1 LQSPIWLD
9 YSRFVMC
16 DWNSVRLNRD
26 LVVKF
31 VRNFELIL
39 GGFALVGLLTCQDA
53 NVAAAEASRISVF
66 NNELKPVIAKYCL
79 RCHGSELQEGDL
91 RIDQLNPDL
100 ISGKDAGFWHE
111 VLNQLNEGEMPPEG
125 EPQLTKKE
133 LSAVTT
139 WLEAELK
146 KAADRRN
153 STGGRQ
159 LMRRMSRYEYQYTLD
174 DLLGIS
180 LDYSDQIPGD
190 LSGEDG
196 LMTNASLLGMS
207 PVLMQGYLTVAE
219 AALEEAIPDGPE
231 KVFKESST
239 AISVTN
245 VRGQRRPKRKKGDKS
260 KKQPKPR
267 FIAPTPGLTKT
278 SFVHDLPRKV
288 TFDERPFA
296 GRFRI
301 KVEVVAKA
309 SSDGRL
315 PELMIQVGHRASGDY
330 DPKKIMGRKL
340 LPADDQPHI
349 VEFTGNIEDFPL
361 GKKDGYYNGSGSHNV
376 THLSVWLWNTA
387 ARQASVTLETP
398 IEDVDEPLLEVLSVE
413 FEGPLLE
420 GYPSQTAKNLLP
432 KSPNSD
438 DEEVYA
444 CEVLARFLKRAYRR
458 DVSESELAHAVD
470 SFRTFRSLTS
480 DFKAAMRKTMAMT
493 LVSPKF
499 IYLIEPAGPT
509 GKARELNPYELATR
523 LSYFLWA
530 SMPDDELLGLAE
542 SGELLIRDVLV
553 AQVQRMRQDPKFE
566 RFVKH
571 FSGQW
576 LGLSAIDH
584 VAVSPSAHPDFS
596 DEIRENLKLETLAF
610 ASHIFM
616 EDFSCRNFISSD
628 FAILNQVVARHYG
641 IEGVHGSHF
650 RPVAINRNDH
660 RGGVLT
666 HGSISI
672 IGSDGADSNPIYRGV
687 WLRKRLFADPPP
699 PPPPG
704 APPLDKSNPELS
716 KLTLKEQ
723 IALHREAPSC
733 ARCHDK
739 IDPWGVAFEN
749 YDATGRW
756 RTASR
761 ADKKTLAV
769 VFDATS
775 TLPDGTIVK
784 GMNELQDYLVENR
797 SKELALALSRRM
809 ASYALGRQL
818 EFSDTEMVNELVQR
832 FEEADYRV
840 SSLIEGIALSK
851 AFLTK

>member
-1 LQSPIWLD
+1 MTFA
-9 YSRFVMC
+9 RFEVLLLGVVVAAFSLTTQ
-16 DWNSVRLNRD
+16 NSN
-26 LVVKF
+26 
-31 VRNFELIL
+31 
-39 GGFALVGLLTCQDA
+39 
-53 NVAAAEASRISVF
+53 AAAETSRLDVF
-66 NNELKPVIAKYCL
+66 DNELKPIIAKYCL
-79 RCHGSELQEGDL
+79 RCHGSKLQEGDL
-91 RIDQLNPDL
+91 RIGQLNPDL
-100 ISGKDAGFWHE
+100 VNGKDADFWHE
-111 VLNQLNEGEMPPEG
+111 VLNQLNEGEMPPKG
-125 EPQLTKKE
+125 EPQLSRKE
-133 LSAVTT
+133 LTAVTT
-139 WLEAELK
+139 WLESELK
-146 KAADRRN
+146 KAAARRN

-159 LMRRMSRYEYQYTLD
+159 LMRRMSRYEYQYTLE

-207 PVLMQGYLTVAE
+207 PVLMQSYLEVAE

-231 KVFKESST
+231 KVFKEKST
-239 AISVTN
+239 AITVTK
-245 VRGQRRPKRKKGDKS
+245 VRGQRAPKLKQPKNKKS
-260 KKQPKPR
+260 PKPR
-267 FIAPTPGLTKT
+267 FIAPSPGMKRS

-288 TFDERPFA
+288 TFNERPFA

-301 KVEVVAKA
+301 SVEVVAQA

-330 DPKKIMGRKL
+330 DPKKIMGRRML
-340 LPADDQPHI
+340 QASDEAQT
-349 VEFTGNIEDFPL
+349 VEFIGNIEDFPL
-361 GKKDGYYNGSGSHNV
+361 GKQDGYYNGSGSHNV

-387 ARQASVTLETP
+387 VPQSAIKVDTP

-420 GYPSQTAKNLLP
+420 GYPSQKAKDLLP
-432 KSPNSD
+432 TSPNVSN
-438 DEEVYA
+438 EEVYA
-444 CEVLARFLKRAYRR
+444 REVLSKFLKRAYRR

-470 SFRTFRSLTS
+470 SFRIFRKLTS
-480 DFKAAMRKTMAMT
+480 GFKEAIRKTMAMT

-499 IYLIEPAGPT
+499 IYLIEPTGPARQT
-509 GKARELNPYELATR
+509 RELNPYELATR

-530 SMPDDELLGLAE
+530 SMPDDELLELAE
-542 SGELLIRDVLV
+542 SGEILKRDVLRK
-553 AQVQRMRQDPKFE
+553 QVQRMRQDAKFE

-571 FSGQW
+571 FSSQW

-584 VAVSPSAHPDFS
+584 VAVSPSAHPTFS
-596 DEIRENLKLETLAF
+596 DEIRENLKAETLAF
-610 ASHIFM
+610 ASHVFL
-616 EDFSCRNFISSD
+616 ENLSCRNFINSD
-628 FAILNQVVARHYG
+628 FAMLNQVVARHYG

-666 HGSISI
+666 QGSISI

-723 IALHREAPSC
+723 IELHRKAPAC
-733 ARCHDK
+733 ARCHDR
-739 IDPWGVAFEN
+739 IDPWGLAFEN

-756 RTASR
+756 RTEIRRDRKSE
-761 ADKKTLAV
+761 LV

-775 TLPDGTIVK
+775 RLPDGTTVK
-784 GMNELQDYLVENR
+784 GMSELQDYLIENR
-797 SKELALALSRRM
+797 SGELARALTRRM

-818 EFSDTEMVNELVQR
+818 EFSDTEMLNQLTQR
-832 FEEADYRV
+832 FEESDYRI
-840 SSLIEGIALSK
+840 SSLIEGIALSR

>member
-1 LQSPIWLD
+1 MMFARKPALIL
-9 YSRFVMC
+9 RC
-16 DWNSVRLNRD
+16 SVLVGLVACQAAGVDSAEVAQQQVFNRD
-26 LVVKF
+26 L
-31 VRNFELIL
+31 
-39 GGFALVGLLTCQDA
+39 
-53 NVAAAEASRISVF
+53 
-66 NNELKPVIAKYCL
+66 KPIIAKYCL

-100 ISGKDAGFWHE
+100 INGKDAGFWHE

-125 EPQLTKKE
+125 EPQLSRKE
-133 LSAVTT
+133 LTRVTM

-146 KAADRRN
+146 KAAARRN

-159 LMRRMSRYEYQYTLD
+159 LMRRMSRYEYQYTLE

-207 PVLMQGYLTVAE
+207 PVLMESYLTVAE
-219 AALEEAIPDGPE
+219 AALEEAIPDAPE
-231 KVFKESST
+231 KVFKNVST
-239 AISVTN
+239 AISVTK
-245 VRGQRRPKRKKGDKS
+245 VRGQKTPKLKKTDKS
-260 KKQPKPR
+260 KKADKSNKQPKPR
-267 FIAPTPGLTKT
+267 FIAPSPGMKKS

-309 SSDGRL
+309 ASDGRL

-330 DPKKIMGRKL
+330 DPKKVMGRKML
-340 LPADDQPHI
+340 EARDEPQT
-349 VEFTGNIEDFPL
+349 VEFIGNIEDFPL
-361 GKKDGYYNGSGSHNV
+361 GKKDGYYNGSGSHDV

-387 ARQASVTLETP
+387 MPQAKVSPDTL
-398 IEDVDEPLLEVLSVE
+398 IEAVDEPLLEVLSVG

-420 GYPSQTAKNLLP
+420 GYPSETAKDLLP
-432 KSPNSD
+432 PSPNSD
-438 DEEVYA
+438 NEAVYA
-444 CEVLARFLKRAYRR
+444 REVLLSFLKRAYRR
-458 DVSESELAHAVD
+458 DVSESEVAHAVD
-470 SFRTFRSLTS
+470 SFRMFRDLAT

-499 IYLIEPAGPT
+499 IYLIEPT
-509 GKARELNPYELATR
+509 GSSESARELNAYELATR
-523 LSYFLWA
+523 LSYFMWA
-530 SMPDDELLGLAE
+530 SMPDQKLLDLAG
-542 SGELLIRDVLV
+542 SGELLKRDVL
-553 AQVQRMRQDPKFE
+553 ASQVQRMRQDSKFE
-566 RFVKH
+566 RFAKH
-571 FSGQW
+571 FSSQW

-584 VAVSPSAHPDFS
+584 VAVSPTAHPEFS
-596 DEIRENLKLETLAF
+596 DEIRENLKQESLAF
-610 ASHIFM
+610 ASHVFT
-616 EDFSCRNFISSD
+616 EDLSCQNFITSD
-628 FAILNQVVARHYG
+628 FAMLNQVVARHYG
-641 IEGVHGSHF
+641 IKGVHGSHF
-650 RPVAINRNDH
+650 RPVSVAPNDH

-672 IGSDGADSNPIYRGV
+672 IGSDGTDSNAIYRGV

-704 APPLDKSNPELS
+704 APPLDKSDPELS
-716 KLTLKEQ
+716 SLTLKEQ
-723 IALHREAPSC
+723 IELHREAPAC
-733 ARCHDK
+733 ARCHDR

-756 RTASR
+756 RTEIRRDRKSEP
-761 ADKKTLAV
+761 V

-775 TLPDGTIVK
+775 RLPDGTTVK
-784 GMNELQDYLVENR
+784 GMSELQDYLIENR
-797 SKELALALSRRM
+797 SRELALALSRRM

-818 EFSDTEMVNELVQR
+818 EFSDTEMVNKLAAR
-832 FEEADYRV
+832 FEDSDYRV

>member
-1 LQSPIWLD
+1 MTIA
-9 YSRFVMC
+9 R
-16 DWNSVRLNRD
+16 
-26 LVVKF
+26 
-31 VRNFELIL
+31 LIL
-39 GGFALVGLLTCQDA
+39 SIHGVFVLACLLA
-53 NVAAAEASRISVF
+53 VEISNAAGAEVSNLGAF
-66 NNELKPVIAKYCL
+66 GNELKPIITKYCL

-100 ISGKDAGFWHE
+100 VNGKDAGFWHE
-111 VLNQLNEGEMPPEG
+111 VLNQINEGEMPPEG
-125 EPQLTKKE
+125 EPQLSKKE
-133 LSAVTT
+133 LTAVTT

-146 KAADRRN
+146 KAVARRN

-159 LMRRMSRYEYQYTLD
+159 LMRRMSRYEYQYTLE
-174 DLLGIS
+174 DLLGIA
-180 LDYSDQIPGD
+180 LDYTDQIPGD

-207 PVLMQGYLTVAE
+207 PVLMQSYLAVAE

-231 KVFKESST
+231 KVFEETST

-267 FIAPTPGLTKT
+267 YIAPTPGLTKT
-278 SFVHDLPRKV
+278 AFVHDLPRKV
-288 TFDERPFA
+288 TFNERPFA

-330 DPKKIMGRKL
+330 DPKKIMGRRML
-340 LPADDQPHI
+340 QASDEPHV

-387 ARQASVTLETP
+387 APQTSVTLETP
-398 IEDVDEPLLEVLSVE
+398 IADVDEPLLEVLSVE

-420 GYPSQTAKNLLP
+420 GYPSQKAKELLP
-432 KSPNSD
+432 TSPNVS
-438 DEEVYA
+438 DEEIYA
-444 CEVLARFLKRAYRR
+444 QEVLSQFLKRAYRR
-458 DVSESELAHAVD
+458 DISDSELVHAVD
-470 SFRTFRSLTS
+470 SFRTFRGLTS
-480 DFKAAMRKTMAMT
+480 DFKQAIRKTMAMT

-509 GKARELNPYELATR
+509 GKTRELNPYELATR

-530 SMPDDELLGLAE
+530 SMPDDELLGLAQ
-542 SGELLIRDVLV
+542 SCAILQRDVLV
-553 AQVQRMRQDPKFE
+553 AQIQRMRQDPKFE

-571 FSGQW
+571 FSSQW

-584 VAVSPSAHPDFS
+584 VAVSPSVHPEFS
-596 DEIRENLKLETLAF
+596 DEIREALKHETIAF
-610 ASHIFM
+610 ATHVFM
-616 EDFSCRNFISSD
+616 EDLSCRNVISSD
-628 FAILNQVVARHYG
+628 FAMLNQVVARHYG

-666 HGSISI
+666 NGSISI

-687 WLRKRLFADPPP
+687 WLRKRLFADPPS

-723 IALHREAPSC
+723 IELHREAPAC

-756 RTASR
+756 RTEIRRDRNS
-761 ADKKTLAV
+761 KPI
-769 VFDATS
+769 VFDGS
-775 TLPDGTIVK
+775 SRLPDGTTVN
-784 GMNELQDYLVENR
+784 GMSELQDYLIENR

-809 ASYALGRQL
+809 TSYALGRQL
-818 EFSDTEMVNELVQR
+818 EFSDAEMVNQLAQR
-832 FEEADYRV
+832 LAESDYRV
-840 SSLIEGIALSK
+840 SSLIEGIALSR

>member
-1 LQSPIWLD
+1 
-9 YSRFVMC
+9 VMFA
-16 DWNSVRLNRD
+16 RKLA
-26 LVVKF
+26 LVL
-31 VRNFELIL
+31 RCSL
-39 GGFALVGLLTCQDA
+39 LVGLVVCQTA
-53 NVAAAEASRISVF
+53 RVACAESARQSLF
-66 NNELKPVIAKYCL
+66 NREVKPIIAKYCL
-79 RCHGSELQEGDL
+79 RCHGSKLQGGDL
-91 RIDQLNPDL
+91 RIDRLNPDL
-100 ISGKDAGFWHE
+100 VNGMDAGFWHE

-125 EPQLTKKE
+125 EPQLSRKE
-133 LSAVTT
+133 LTRVTI

-146 KAADRRN
+146 KAAARRN

-159 LMRRMSRYEYQYTLD
+159 LMRRMSRYEYQYTLE

-180 LDYSDQIPGD
+180 LDYTDRIPGD

-207 PVLMQGYLTVAE
+207 PVQMEGYLTVAE

-231 KVFKESST
+231 KVFKQVST
-239 AISVTN
+239 AISVTK
-245 VRGQRRPKRKKGDKS
+245 VRGQRTPKAKKKDKS
-260 KKQPKPR
+260 KKADKKQPKLR
-267 FIAPTPGLTKT
+267 FIAPSPGMKKS

-288 TFDERPFA
+288 TFEERPFA
-296 GRFRI
+296 GRFRL

-330 DPKKIMGRKL
+330 DPKKVMGRRML
-340 LPADDQPHI
+340 EARDEPQT

-387 ARQASVTLETP
+387 VPQAEVSPDTL

-413 FEGPLLE
+413 LEGPLLE

-432 KSPNSD
+432 PSPNSD
-438 DEEVYA
+438 NEEVYA
-444 CEVLARFLKRAYRR
+444 GEVLAGFLKRAYRR
-458 DVSESELAHAVD
+458 EVSESEIAHAVE
-470 SFRTFRSLTS
+470 SFRAFRDLTA
-480 DFKAAMRKTMAMT
+480 DFKSAMRKTMAMT

-499 IYLIEPAGPT
+499 IYLIEPT
-509 GKARELNPYELATR
+509 GSSESARELNAYELATR
-523 LSYFLWA
+523 LSYFIWA
-530 SMPDDELLGLAE
+530 SMPDEELLDLAA
-542 SGELLIRDVLV
+542 SGELLEREVL
-553 AQVQRMRQDPKFE
+553 ASQVRRMRQDSKFE
-566 RFVKH
+566 RFAKH
-571 FSGQW
+571 FSSQW

-584 VAVSPSAHPDFS
+584 VAVSPSAHPEFS
-596 DEIRENLKLETLAF
+596 DEIRENLKQESLVF
-610 ASHIFM
+610 ASHIFS
-616 EDFSCRNFISSD
+616 EDLSCRNFIASD
-628 FAILNQVVARHYG
+628 FAMLNQVVALHYG

-650 RPVAINRNDH
+650 RPVPVNANDH

-672 IGSDGADSNPIYRGV
+672 IGSDGSDSNPIYRGV

-704 APPLDKSNPELS
+704 APPLDKSDPELS

-723 IALHREAPSC
+723 IELHREAPAC
-733 ARCHDK
+733 ARCHDR

-756 RTASR
+756 RTERLKSR
-761 ADKKTLAV
+761 KEEAV

-775 TLPDGTIVK
+775 TLPDGTTVS
-784 GMNELQDYLVENR
+784 GMSELQDYLLRNR
-797 SKELALALSRRM
+797 STELALALSRRM

-818 EFSDTEMVNELVQR
+818 EFSDTEMVNELAAR
-832 FEEADYRV
+832 FEDADYRI

>member
-1 LQSPIWLD
+1 MT
-9 YSRFVMC
+9 FVG
-16 DWNSVRLNRD
+16 NLI
-26 LVVKF
+26 VVLK
-31 VRNFELIL
+31 RS
-39 GGFALVGLLTCQDA
+39 ALVGLFVCQ
-53 NVAAAEASRISVF
+53 AAGVGCAEDVQQEVF
-66 NNELKPVIAKYCL
+66 ERELRPIIAKYCL

-100 ISGKDAGFWHE
+100 VNGKGADFWHE

-125 EPQLTKKE
+125 EPQLSRKE
-133 LSAVTT
+133 LTAITT

-146 KAADRRN
+146 KAAARRN
-153 STGGRQ
+153 SAGGRQ
-159 LMRRMSRYEYQYTLD
+159 LMRRMSRYEYQYTLE
-174 DLLGIS
+174 DLLGIA

-207 PVLMQGYLTVAE
+207 PVLMQSYLAVAE

-231 KVFKESST
+231 EVFKKKST
-239 AISVTN
+239 AISVTK
-245 VRGQRRPKRKKGDKS
+245 VRGQRAPKLKQLDKS
-260 KKQPKPR
+260 PKPR
-267 FIAPTPGLTKT
+267 FIAPSPGLKKS

-301 KVEVVAKA
+301 SVEVVAKA

-330 DPKKIMGRKL
+330 DPKKIMGRSML
-340 LPADDQPHI
+340 RASDEPQT

-387 ARQASVTLETP
+387 VPQSTIKVDTP

-420 GYPSQTAKNLLP
+420 GYPSQKAKDLLP
-432 KSPNSD
+432 SLPNIS

-444 CEVLARFLKRAYRR
+444 REVLAKFLKLAYRR

-470 SFRTFRSLTS
+470 SFLMFRGLTS
-480 DFKAAMRKTMAMT
+480 DFKKAIRKTMAMT

-509 GKARELNPYELATR
+509 EQARELNPYELATR

-542 SGELLIRDVLV
+542 SGELLKRDVLLK
-553 AQVQRMRQDPKFE
+553 QVERMRRDPKFE

-571 FSGQW
+571 FSSQW

-584 VAVSPSAHPDFS
+584 VAVSPSAHPNFS

-610 ASHIFM
+610 ASHVFM
-616 EDFSCRNFISSD
+616 EDLSCRNFISSD
-628 FAILNQVVARHYG
+628 FAMLNQVVARHYG

-650 RPVAINRNDH
+650 RPVAVNRNDH

-704 APPLDKSNPELS
+704 APPLDKSNPALS

-723 IALHREAPSC
+723 IELHREAPAC
-733 ARCHDK
+733 ALCHDK

-756 RTASR
+756 RTGIRRDRKSEP
-761 ADKKTLAV
+761 V

-775 TLPDGTIVK
+775 RLPDGTTVK
-784 GMNELQDYLVENR
+784 GMSELQDYLIENR

-809 ASYALGRQL
+809 TSYALGRQL
-818 EFSDTEMVNELVQR
+818 EFSDTEMVNQLAQR
-832 FEEADYRV
+832 FEESDYRV
-840 SSLIEGIALSK
+840 SSLIEGIALSE

>member
-1 LQSPIWLD
+1 MM
-9 YSRFVMC
+9 VG
-16 DWNSVRLNRD
+16 RLTSFIPG
-26 LVVKF
+26 V
-31 VRNFELIL
+31 
-39 GGFALVGLLTCQDA
+39 FALACLLLMQ
-53 NVAAAEASRISVF
+53 NSNAAGAEASRLDAF
-66 NNELKPVIAKYCL
+66 NNELKPIIAKYCL

-100 ISGKDAGFWHE
+100 VNGKDADFWHE
-111 VLNQLNEGEMPPEG
+111 VLNQLNEGEMPPDG
-125 EPQLTKKE
+125 EPKLSRKE
-133 LSAVTT
+133 LTSVTT
-139 WLEAELK
+139 WLELELK
-146 KAADRRN
+146 KAAVRRN

-159 LMRRMSRYEYQYTLD
+159 LMRRMSRYEYQYTLE
-174 DLLGIS
+174 DLLGIA

-207 PVLMQGYLTVAE
+207 PVLMQSYLTVAE

-231 KVFKESST
+231 KVFKETST

-278 SFVHDLPRKV
+278 AFVHDLPRKV
-288 TFDERPFA
+288 TFDDRPFA

-330 DPKKIMGRKL
+330 DPKKIMGRTML
-340 LPADDQPHI
+340 QASDEPHV

-387 ARQASVTLETP
+387 ALQGTVTLDTP

-413 FEGPLLE
+413 FEGPLLD
-420 GYPSQTAKNLLP
+420 GYPSQKAKDLLP
-432 KSPNSD
+432 SSLNVS

-444 CEVLARFLKRAYRR
+444 REVLSQFLKHAYRR

-470 SFRTFRSLTS
+470 SFRTFRGLTS
-480 DFKAAMRKTMAMT
+480 DFKKAIRKTMAMT

-509 GKARELNPYELATR
+509 EQSRELNPYELATR

-542 SGELLIRDVLV
+542 SGELLSRDVLV
-553 AQVQRMRQDPKFE
+553 AQVQRMREAPKFE

-571 FSGQW
+571 FSSQW

-584 VAVSPSAHPDFS
+584 VAVSPSAHPGFS
-596 DEIRENLKLETLAF
+596 DEIRENLKAESLAF
-610 ASHIFM
+610 ASHVFM
-616 EDFSCRNFISSD
+616 EDLSCQNFISSN
-628 FAILNQVVARHYG
+628 FAMLNQVVARHYG

-650 RPVAINRNDH
+650 RPVAVNRNDH

-666 HGSISI
+666 QGSISI
-672 IGSDGADSNPIYRGV
+672 IGSDGVDSNPIYRGV

-723 IALHREAPSC
+723 IELHREAPAC
-733 ARCHDK
+733 ARCHDR
-739 IDPWGVAFEN
+739 IDPWGVAFED

-756 RTASR
+756 RTERLKSR
-761 ADKKTLAV
+761 KDEAV
-769 VFDATS
+769 IFDATS
-775 TLPDGTIVK
+775 TLPDGTTVS
-784 GMNELQDYLVENR
+784 GMSELQDYLVRNR
-797 SKELALALSRRM
+797 STELALALSRRM

-818 EFSDTEMVNELVQR
+818 EFSDAEMVNELAAR
-832 FEEADYRV
+832 FANADYRV
-840 SSLIEGIALSK
+840 SSLIEGIALSR